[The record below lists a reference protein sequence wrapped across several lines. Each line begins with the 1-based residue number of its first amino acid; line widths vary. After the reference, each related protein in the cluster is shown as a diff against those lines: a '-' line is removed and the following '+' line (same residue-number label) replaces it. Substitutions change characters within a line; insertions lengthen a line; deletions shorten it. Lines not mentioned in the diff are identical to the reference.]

1 MTRLLVH
8 IILQLITASQ
18 GIVLLAQGRDTA
30 DSLDQRLQ
38 FITQLVQSGSYEKAQ
53 VESEGFRAY
62 LRYCKMPITPKA
74 ARIISGVYYQNKDK
88 VSGVRWLS
96 EAEAAA
102 NGAKGEDRM
111 ALWEVLA
118 GEYQRWEMDAYA
130 QRAHE
135 QLITVR
141 LSLSDERRNQQI
153 RDLQSRIDSLV
164 GLRAQ
169 QNSSRPDTIE
179 VPREQGYALAAIV
192 ALFVLSLLYYQYR
205 TARYWHKELDRKEL
219 EWELIR
225 ANLQQKAEEKAV
237 TDAVAAAAA
246 AVTGQGER
254 SKAIAG
260 ATPNSVSTPLND
272 PFRGAFPGEK
282 PNQLALI
289 IEPNRQ
295 IILYLKSLLSDR
307 FQVETAYTPNEGL
320 QMATS
325 LLPDII
331 VCDALLNGTT
341 GVEVVRKIK
350 LSDRTNHIPVV
361 LLTDKFGN
369 EGKLDALRAG
379 ADAWFF
385 RPVLDDDFTGS
396 VRKLL
401 DAHKLKHEHFNRFL
415 QLYFTDARIPQENPF
430 LAQTLQWIEQ
440 NLSDPDFMAD
450 DIARKMQMTNAHY
463 SKKLKVL
470 TGKEPVQLIRELRL
484 EKAKVLLERRAGTP
498 QAISNLVGFSNPG
511 TFAMAF
517 KDYFG
522 ENTSLL
528 YSLPPRLG
536 SG

>member
-8 IILQLITASQ
+8 IIFQLLIILSRSTPSWAQAPAVSDSLNERLQVISQ
-18 GIVLLAQGRDTA
+18 LAQA
-30 DSLDQRLQ
+30 
-38 FITQLVQSGSYEKAQ
+38 GSYEKAQ
-53 VESEGFRAY
+53 VESEGLRAY
-62 LRYCKMPITPKA
+62 LKYAKKPMPARGI
-74 ARIISGVYYQNKDK
+74 RIISDIYYQNGDRT
-88 VSGVRWLS
+88 SALRLLA
-96 EAEAAA
+96 EAEASMQQNTQYEERA
-102 NGAKGEDRM
+102 ET
-111 ALWEVLA
+111 WEVLA
-118 GEYQRWEMDAYA
+118 SEYRRWSLEA
-130 QRAHE
+130 QA
-135 QLITVR
+135 
-141 LSLSDERRNQQI
+141 
-153 RDLQSRIDSLV
+153 
-164 GLRAQ
+164 LRAQ
-169 QNSSRPDTIE
+169 QQSASARLAEADERNIRKVAELQARLDSVTRLNQTTKGISPHTISI
-179 VPREQGYALAAIV
+179 PREQGYAIGAIAALV
-192 ALFVLSLLYYQYR
+192 VLSLLFYQYR
-205 TARYWHKELDRKEL
+205 TARYWHTELGKKEL
-219 EWELIR
+219 EWELIK
-225 ANLQQKAEEKAV
+225 AHLEQKAEER
-237 TDAVAAAAA
+237 AAAAA
-246 AVTGQGER
+246 IAAAEQPARTKAV
-254 SKAIAG
+254 AG
-260 ATPNSVSTPLND
+260 ATPVGITPPVND

-282 PNQLALI
+282 PNQLVLI

-320 QMATS
+320 QMASS
-325 LLPDII
+325 LMPDLI

-341 GVEVVRKIK
+341 GIEAVRKIK

-379 ADAWFF
+379 ADLWFS

-401 DAHKLKHEHFNRFL
+401 DAHKTRHEQFNRFL
-415 QLYFTDARIPQENPF
+415 QLYFTDARIPQDNPF
-430 LAQTLQWIEQ
+430 LNQTIQWIEQ
-440 NLSDPDFMAD
+440 NLSDPNFMAD

-484 EKAKVLLERRAGTP
+484 EKAKILLERRAGTP

-536 SG
+536 NG